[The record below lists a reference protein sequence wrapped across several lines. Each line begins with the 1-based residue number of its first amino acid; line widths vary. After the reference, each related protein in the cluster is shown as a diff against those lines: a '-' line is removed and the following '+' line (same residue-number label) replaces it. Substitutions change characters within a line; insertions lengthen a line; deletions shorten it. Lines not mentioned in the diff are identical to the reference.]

1 MAALL
6 APQLDGQPIDREAV
20 GDHRTSRFALRSNV
34 ILYRIPSIM
43 RVVREAI
50 LPALRTLLP
59 VLAILVLA
67 LGRAGAAAEL
77 RVVASIKP
85 IHSLVAAVME
95 GVGTPT
101 LLIEGAA
108 EPHSYALRPSDA
120 RALAQADVV
129 FWIGEGLETLLGSRC
144 RLGAAGL
151 VVELADSAGL
161 TLLAPRAG
169 GAWAGHDE
177 PGAPDDF
184 DEHGRPGY
192 DGHLWLDPRNAERL
206 VARMAEALS
215 SRDPAHAAAYRRNAE
230 ALAARPTLD
239 GPSATLAP
247 VGMCRISSSTTPIG
261 IEARYGL
268 GRGRI
273 GHGRADQRRAPGARP
288 RSARPSR
295 PGCAA
300 YSANCSSHSPRSKR
314 RRGHAGAGRDDDLG
328 ATPRRPRFIFASASR
343 RGDPRLPENSG

>member
-1 MAALL
+1 
-6 APQLDGQPIDREAV
+6 
-20 GDHRTSRFALRSNV
+20 
-34 ILYRIPSIM
+34 M

-129 FWIGEGLETLLGSRC
+129 FWIGEGLETLLGKP
-144 RLGAAGL
+144 LAALARQAL

-215 SRDPAHAAAYRRNAE
+215 SRDPTHAAAYRRNAE
-230 ALAARPTLD
+230 ALATRLDALD
-239 GPSATLAP
+239 GELSATLAP
-247 VGMCRISSSTTPIG
+247 VKDVPYLVFHDAYQYF
-261 IEARYGL
+261 EARYGL
-268 GRGRI
+268 AAVGSVTV
-273 GHGRADQRRAPGARP
+273 APDRAPGAR
-288 RSARPSR
+288 RLTEIRARIVEAGVRCVFREPQF
-295 PGCAA
+295 PPAA
-300 YSANCSSHSPRSKR
+300 VETAVEGTPARV
-314 RRGHAGAGRDDDLG
+314 GEIDDLG
-328 ATPRRPRFIFASASR
+328 ATLAAGPELYF
-343 RGDPRLPENSG
+343 RLMRDLAGAIRDCLENSG